1 MHKKLV
7 LNVISRILLVVSLIM
22 VLPLGWAVLDD
33 PSSAESR
40 SFIITIL
47 LGLAIVVVI
56 RKLSPASGDDFDV
69 MGAKDGLAIVGLSW
83 VAVSLLGSLPFYL
96 SGVTP
101 AFTDAFFETASGF
114 TTTGATILTWVEGQP
129 RGVLFWRSLT
139 HWLGGMGIIVLSVA
153 LLPAIGRGAYSLY
166 RAEAPGPTVERVRPS
181 MKETAKT
188 LWTVYFILSA
198 AEALLLLAGDMP
210 LFDALCH
217 TFGTM
222 ATGGF
227 STKNASIAAYG
238 SYIQWVIVGFM
249 FLAGCNFIL
258 HYQGLRGKV
267 KSYWRSEEFRVY
279 LAITLFFISLF
290 TVVLGFGGE
299 GFSESTVRQSA
310 FQIVSILTT
319 TGYTTV
325 DFGLWPAFLKI
336 SLVILMFV
344 GGCAGSTG
352 GGMKVI
358 RVYIA
363 LKTGAKSIIQVILPN
378 AVMPLKIDS
387 KPVSDT
393 YVVRAA
399 AYFIIYMF
407 LFLFGTVA
415 MTITES
421 TDLITAFGASV
432 ACLSNIGPG
441 LGKVGA
447 VENYAWI
454 SPAGKWILSFL
465 MLAGRLELY
474 SILILF
480 VPDTW
485 RK

>member
-7 LNVISRILLVVSLIM
+7 FNIISRILLVVSLIM
-22 VLPLGWAVLDD
+22 LIPLGWAVLDD

-40 SFIITIL
+40 AFIITIV
-47 LGLAIVVVI
+47 LGLVIVAVI
-56 RKLSPASGDDFDV
+56 RKIFPSSGDDFDV
-69 MGAKDGLAIVGLSW
+69 LGAKDGLAIVGLSW
-83 VAVSLLGSLPFYL
+83 IAVSLLGSLPFYL

-101 AFTDAFFETASGF
+101 TFTDAFFETTSGF
-114 TTTGATILTWVEGQP
+114 TTTGATILTWIEGQP

-153 LLPAIGRGAYSLY
+153 LLPAIGRGAFALY
-166 RAEAPGPTVERVRPS
+166 KAEAPGPTAERIRPRL
-181 MKETAKT
+181 KETAKI

-198 AEALLLLAGDMP
+198 LETLLFIGGGMP

-238 SYIQWVIVGFM
+238 GYIQWVIIGFM

-267 KSYWRSEEFRVY
+267 SSYWRSEEFRVY
-279 LAITLFFISLF
+279 LSIVLVLIPLF
-290 TVVLGFGGE
+290 TVVLALGGE

-310 FQIVSILTT
+310 FQVISLLTT

-325 DFGLWPAFLKI
+325 DFDYWPAFLKI
-336 SLVILMFV
+336 SLLILMFV

-363 LKTGAKSIIQVILPN
+363 LKTAVKGIFQTILPN
-378 AVMPLKIDS
+378 AIMPLKIDS

-393 YVVRAA
+393 YAVRAA
-399 AYFIIYMF
+399 TYFIIYMF
-407 LFLFGTVA
+407 LFVFGTGV
-415 MTITES
+415 MTITEN
-421 TDLITAFGASV
+421 TDLITAFSASL

-441 LGKVGA
+441 LGHVGPA
-447 VENYAWI
+447 ENYAWV
-454 SPAGKWILSFL
+454 SPMGKWVLSFL

>member
-7 LNVISRILLVVSLIM
+7 INIISRILLVVSFTMLI
-22 VLPLGWAVLDD
+22 PLGWAILDD

-40 SFIITIL
+40 AFIITIL
-47 LGLAIVVVI
+47 LGFAIVVVV
-56 RKLSPASGDDFDV
+56 RKLFPASGDDFDV

-83 VAVSLLGSLPFYL
+83 IAVSFLGALPFYL

-101 AFTDAFFETASGF
+101 TFTDAFFETVSGF
-114 TTTGATILTWVEGQP
+114 TTTGATILTWIEGQP

-139 HWLGGMGIIVLSVA
+139 QWLGGMGIIVLSVA
-153 LLPAIGRGAYSLY
+153 LLPAIGRGAYALY
-166 RAEAPGPTVERVRPS
+166 RAEAPGPTAERVRPS

-198 AEALLLLAGDMP
+198 VETLLLLAGGMP

-227 STKNASIAAYG
+227 STKDASIAGYG

-267 KSYWRSEEFRVY
+267 KSYWRNEEFRVY
-279 LAITLFFISLF
+279 LAIVLVLIPLF
-290 TVVLGFGGE
+290 TVILALSGQ
-299 GFSESTVRQSA
+299 GFSESTVRQST

-319 TGYTTV
+319 TGYTTA
-325 DFGLWPAFLKI
+325 DFNLWPAFLKI
-336 SLVILMFV
+336 SLVCLMFV

-363 LKTGAKSIIQVILPN
+363 LKMGVKSIIQVILPN
-378 AVMPLKIDS
+378 AIMPLKIDS

-399 AYFIIYMF
+399 AFFIIYMF
-407 LFLFGTVA
+407 LFVFGTVVL
-415 MTITES
+415 TITEN
-421 TDLITAFGASV
+421 TDLVTAFAASV

-441 LGKVGA
+441 LGQVGA

-454 SPAGKWILSFL
+454 SPVGKWILSFL

>member
-7 LNVISRILLVVSLIM
+7 LNIISRILLVVSFVMLI
-22 VLPLGWAVLDD
+22 PLGWAILDD
-33 PSSAESR
+33 PWSAESR
-40 SFIITIL
+40 AFIITIFV
-47 LGLAIVVVI
+47 GIAIVVLI
-56 RKLSPASGDDFDV
+56 RKLSPASGEDFDV

-83 VAVSLLGSLPFYL
+83 IAVSLLGSLPFYL

-101 AFTDAFFETASGF
+101 TFTDAFFETVSGF

-153 LLPAIGRGAYSLY
+153 LLPAIGRGAYALY
-166 RAEAPGPTVERVRPS
+166 RAEAPGPTAERVRPR

-198 AEALLLLAGDMP
+198 VETLLLLAGGMP
-210 LFDALCH
+210 FYDALCH

-227 STKNASIAAYG
+227 STKNASIMAYG
-238 SYIQWVIVGFM
+238 SYIQWVIVVFM

-258 HYQGLRGKV
+258 HYQGLRGQV

-279 LAITLFFISLF
+279 LSIILVLVPLFSVILA
-290 TVVLGFGGE
+290 LHGE
-299 GFSESTVRQSA
+299 GFSEPTVRQSA
-310 FQIVSILTT
+310 FQVVSILTT
-319 TGYTTV
+319 TGYTTA
-325 DFGLWPAFLKI
+325 DFNLWPAFLKI
-336 SLVILMFV
+336 SLVCLMFV

-352 GGMKVI
+352 GGMKVV

-363 LKTGAKSIIQVILPN
+363 LKAAFKSILQTILPN
-378 AVMPLKIDS
+378 AIMPLKVDS

-399 AYFIIYMF
+399 AYFIIYVF
-407 LFLFGTVA
+407 LFVLGTAV
-415 MTITES
+415 MTVTEN
-421 TDLITAFGASV
+421 TDLVTAFAASV

-441 LGKVGA
+441 LGQVGA
-447 VENYAWI
+447 AENYAWI
-454 SPAGKWILSFL
+454 SPMGKWFLSFL

>member
-7 LNVISRILLVVSLIM
+7 INIISRILLVVSFTMLI
-22 VLPLGWAVLDD
+22 PLGWAILDD

-40 SFIITIL
+40 AFIITIL
-47 LGLAIVVVI
+47 LGFAIVVVV
-56 RKLSPASGDDFDV
+56 RKLFPASGDDFDV

-83 VAVSLLGSLPFYL
+83 IAVSFLGALPFYL

-101 AFTDAFFETASGF
+101 TFTDAFFETVSGF
-114 TTTGATILTWVEGQP
+114 TTTGATILTWIEGQP

-139 HWLGGMGIIVLSVA
+139 QWLGGMGIIVLSVA
-153 LLPAIGRGAYSLY
+153 LLPAIGRGAYALY
-166 RAEAPGPTVERVRPS
+166 RAEAPGPTAERVRPR

-198 AEALLLLAGDMP
+198 VETLLLLAGGMP

-227 STKNASIAAYG
+227 STKDASIAGYG

-267 KSYWRSEEFRVY
+267 KSYWRNEEFRVY
-279 LAITLFFISLF
+279 LAIVLVLIPLF
-290 TVVLGFGGE
+290 TVILALSGQ
-299 GFSESTVRQSA
+299 GFSESTVRQST

-319 TGYTTV
+319 TGYTTA
-325 DFGLWPAFLKI
+325 DFNLWPAFLKI
-336 SLVILMFV
+336 SLVCLMFV

-363 LKTGAKSIIQVILPN
+363 LKMGVKSIIQVILPN
-378 AVMPLKIDS
+378 AIMPLKIDS

-399 AYFIIYMF
+399 AFFIIYMF
-407 LFLFGTVA
+407 LFVFGTVVL
-415 MTITES
+415 TITEN
-421 TDLITAFGASV
+421 TDLVTAFAASV

-441 LGKVGA
+441 LGQVGA

-454 SPAGKWILSFL
+454 SPVGKWILSFL

>member
-1 MHKKLV
+1 
-7 LNVISRILLVVSLIM
+7 
-22 VLPLGWAVLDD
+22 
-33 PSSAESR
+33 
-40 SFIITIL
+40 
-47 LGLAIVVVI
+47 
-56 RKLSPASGDDFDV
+56 

-83 VAVSLLGSLPFYL
+83 IAVSLLGSLPFYL

-101 AFTDAFFETASGF
+101 TFTDAFFETASGF

-153 LLPAIGRGAYSLY
+153 LLPAIGRGAYALY
-166 RAEAPGPTVERVRPS
+166 RAEAPGPTAERVRPR

-198 AEALLLLAGDMP
+198 VETLLLLAGGMP
-210 LFDALCH
+210 LYDALCH

-227 STKNASIAAYG
+227 STKNASIMAYG

-279 LAITLFFISLF
+279 LSIILVLIPLF
-290 TVVLGFGGE
+290 TVILALYGE

-319 TGYTTV
+319 TGYTTA
-325 DFGLWPAFLKI
+325 DFNLWPAFLKI
-336 SLVILMFV
+336 SLVCLMFV

-352 GGMKVI
+352 GGMKVV

-363 LKTGAKSIIQVILPN
+363 LKAAFKSILQAILPN
-378 AVMPLKIDS
+378 AIMPLKVDS

-399 AYFIIYMF
+399 AYFIIYVF
-407 LFLFGTVA
+407 LFVLGTAV
-415 MTITES
+415 MTVTEN
-421 TDLITAFGASV
+421 TDLVTAFAASV

-441 LGKVGA
+441 LGQVGA
-447 VENYAWI
+447 AENYAWI
-454 SPAGKWILSFL
+454 SPMGKWFLSFL

>member
-7 LNVISRILLVVSLIM
+7 LNIISRILLVVSFIMLI
-22 VLPLGWAVLDD
+22 PLGWAVLDD
-33 PSSAESR
+33 PFSAESR
-40 SFIITIL
+40 AFIITIL
-47 LGLAIVVVI
+47 LGISSVALI
-56 RKLSPASGDDFDV
+56 RKVFPASVDDFDV

-83 VAVSLLGSLPFYL
+83 IAVSLLGALPFYL
-96 SGVTP
+96 SGVTLS
-101 AFTDAFFETASGF
+101 FTDAFFETASGF
-114 TTTGATILTWVEGQP
+114 TTTGATILTWIEGQP
-129 RGVLFWRSLT
+129 RGILFWRSLT

-153 LLPAIGRGAYSLY
+153 LLPAMGRGAYALY
-166 RAEAPGPTVERVRPS
+166 RAEAPGPTAERIKPR

-198 AEALLLLAGDMP
+198 VETLLLLAGDMP
-210 LFDALCH
+210 IFDALCH

-227 STKNASIAAYG
+227 STKNASMAAYG
-238 SYIQWVIVGFM
+238 GYIQWVVIGFM

-267 KSYWRSEEFRVY
+267 KSYFISEEFRVY
-279 LAITLFFISLF
+279 LSLTLVLIPLF
-290 TVVLGFGGE
+290 TVILALGGE
-299 GFSESTVRQSA
+299 SFSEATVRRST
-310 FQIVSILTT
+310 FQIVSIITT
-319 TGYTTV
+319 TGYTTA
-325 DFGLWPAFLKI
+325 DFNLWPAFLKV
-336 SLVILMFV
+336 SLIILMFI

-363 LKTGAKSIIQVILPN
+363 LKTAFKSIIQVILPN
-378 AVMPLKIDS
+378 AIMPLKIDS

-407 LFLFGTVA
+407 LFVFGTVV
-415 MTITES
+415 MTVTEN
-421 TDLITAFGASV
+421 TDIITAFAASV

-441 LGKVGA
+441 LGQVGA

-454 SPAGKWILSFL
+454 SPAGKWVLSFL